1 MWGRGPGMVAGCL
14 FEDPGTHSRAS
25 SAHGIG
31 QRGRARFREFL
42 PLTLPLELSVSL
54 AGACDIVLSPTEAMC
69 GDNHA
74 PLLPRKSEG
83 SKGCPP
89 QTGPPLEVFPSTLHG
104 PLPNPICF
112 HPGLSPTLPMHFTLV
127 SFKECCPGGI
137 SPSLKRVPSQN
148 PGEEEACTGRLRK
161 YTPVPSL
168 LATALQSHGA
178 GGGVESDV
186 CAVST
191 VPPGPRLW
199 APVK

>member
-1 MWGRGPGMVAGCL
+1 MWGPGPGMVAGCV

-42 PLTLPLELSVSL
+42 PLTLTLELSISL

-74 PLLPRKSEG
+74 PLLPRKSKG

-89 QTGPPLEVFPSTLHG
+89 QTGPPLEVFPSTFPG
-104 PLPNPICF
+104 PLPSPICF
-112 HPGLSPTLPMHFTLV
+112 HPGLSPTFPTHFTLV
-127 SFKECCPGGI
+127 SFKECRPGGI

-148 PGEEEACTGRLRK
+148 PGRRLVPGRLRK
-161 YTPVPSL
+161 
-168 LATALQSHGA
+168 
-178 GGGVESDV
+178 D
-186 CAVST
+186 
-191 VPPGPRLW
+191 
-199 APVK
+199 